1 MTQMETQ
8 GQGKGGRGGLDVD
21 DVRVSVSFS
30 VFSSASNQI
39 MSNAAI
45 SKNKKKKTTT
55 TKYFGTNS
63 WESFEGAHTK

>member
-8 GQGKGGRGGLDVD
+8 GQGKGGRGCLDVD

-45 SKNKKKKTTT
+45 SKNKKKKNNDDEIFWH
-55 TKYFGTNS
+55 KFVGI
-63 WESFEGAHTK
+63 F